1 MITAQTASGDAARLC
16 GLSNGNEL
24 PVTALVCLCTCPDAE
39 IANRIADALVS
50 ERLAAC
56 VNIVPGV
63 RSVYRWQGRVEHV
76 DEMQLLIKTVRERCD
91 ALVARI
97 VELHPYELPEVIA
110 VEVAGGLAAYLGWI
124 DEQTHVESD

>member
-1 MITAQTASGDAARLC
+1 M
-16 GLSNGNEL
+16 

-39 IANRIADALVS
+39 IATRIADALVS

-56 VNIVPGV
+56 VNIMPGM
-63 RSVYRWQGRVEHV
+63 RSVYRWQDRVEHV
-76 DEMQLLIKTVRERCD
+76 DETQLLIKTARERCD

-110 VEVAGGLAAYLGWI
+110 VEVAGGLAAYLDWI
-124 DEQTHVESD
+124 GEQTHMESDR

>member
-1 MITAQTASGDAARLC
+1 LP
-16 GLSNGNEL
+16 NGNEL

-39 IANRIADALVS
+39 VAARIADALVS

-56 VNIVPGV
+56 VSIVPGV
-63 RSVYRWQGRVEHV
+63 RSVYRWQDKVEHV
-76 DEMQLLIKTVRERCD
+76 DETQLLVKTARERCD

-110 VEVAGGLAAYLGWI
+110 VEIGGGLAAYLDWI
-124 DEQTHVESD
+124 GEQTRVESDR